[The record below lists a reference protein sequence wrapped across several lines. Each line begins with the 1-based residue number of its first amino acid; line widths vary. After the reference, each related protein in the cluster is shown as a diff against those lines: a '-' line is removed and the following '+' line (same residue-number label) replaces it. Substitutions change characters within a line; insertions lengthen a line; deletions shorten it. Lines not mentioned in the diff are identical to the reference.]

1 MARDANC
8 VAAMH
13 RFCES
18 FHSAKNKVAGVSQ
31 ELGPEVI
38 GVACMPVTKF
48 DGNLNINNLSTHNR
62 IVVQL
67 ASPKTLNVSP
77 QRTVF
82 VNSR

>member
-1 MARDANC
+1 
-8 VAAMH
+8 
-13 RFCES
+13 
-18 FHSAKNKVAGVSQ
+18 
-31 ELGPEVI
+31 
-38 GVACMPVTKF
+38 MPITKF

-67 ASPKTLNVSP
+67 ASSKTLNVSP